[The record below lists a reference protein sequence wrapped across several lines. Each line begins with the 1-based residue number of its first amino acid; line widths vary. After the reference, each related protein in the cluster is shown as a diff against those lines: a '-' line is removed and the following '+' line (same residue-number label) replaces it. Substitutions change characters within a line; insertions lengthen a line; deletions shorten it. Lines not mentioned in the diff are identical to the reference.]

1 MEVDVTAKA
10 KNFLRFGLLGLIL
23 TALLVGSGV
32 YYYQHSKSAS
42 IVYDAKVVSNIVPIS
57 TKNPAIITELLVAD
71 GDEVAAGDV
80 IAKVKSTVTDE
91 EIAQLTQNRDLAQ
104 KSLDQLKKGVTV
116 AVPSAPVTVPSYDA
130 GAAQRVADA
139 QARMNRMNQLYSMG
153 AISAVKRDE
162 AVADYNAA
170 KAAASTPPPVSAPA
184 VTTTT
189 KAASPEAIASAETA
203 LKQAEIALNNAKAA
217 QAVTDIV
224 APVDGTISFADDMAA
239 GAELEA
245 NQQLAQLADA
255 NEVWLEIT
263 ADNVQADR
271 LHLGQLA
278 NYAIDGHNLQ
288 GTVQNI
294 EDDADDENIKK
305 ITVSIPKDLDFTIP
319 NDTTTIVKFVS

>member
-23 TALLVGSGV
+23 VALLVGSGV

-42 IVYDAKVVSNIVPIS
+42 MVYDAKVVNNIVPIS

-71 GDEVAAGDV
+71 GDEVAAGDI

-104 KSLDQLKKGVTV
+104 RSLEQLKKGVTV
-116 AVPSAPVTVPSYDA
+116 AVPSAPVPSYDA

-170 KAAASTPPPVSAPA
+170 KAAASTPPPVSAPT
-184 VTTTT
+184 VTTT
-189 KAASPEAIASAETA
+189 KASPEVIASAETA

-217 QAVTDIV
+217 QTVTDIV
-224 APVDGTISFADDMAA
+224 TPVDGTINFADNMAA

-245 NQQLAQLADA
+245 NQQIAQLADA

-263 ADNVQADR
+263 TEAYKADK
-271 LHLGQLA
+271 LHLGQLVT
-278 NYAIDGHNLQ
+278 YAIDGHNLQ
-288 GTVQNI
+288 GTIQNI

-305 ITVSIPKDLDFTIP
+305 ITVSIPKDLDFSVPSGAAVT
-319 NDTTTIVKFVS
+319 VKFVS